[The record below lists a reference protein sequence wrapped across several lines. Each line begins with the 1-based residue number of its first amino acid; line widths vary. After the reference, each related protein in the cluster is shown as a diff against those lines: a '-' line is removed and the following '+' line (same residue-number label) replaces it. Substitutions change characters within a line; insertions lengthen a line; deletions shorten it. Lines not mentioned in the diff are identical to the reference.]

1 MKYSV
6 DRIENNIV
14 VLESL
19 DDNTIIN
26 VPINRFD
33 FKVEESDIIVYKDNI
48 FIKDDIEK
56 EKRIISIR
64 EKMNR
69 LRKEG

>member
-1 MKYSV
+1 MKSKKIRAVSSHFEEDPLRVYRVARFASQ
-6 DRIENNIV
+6 
-14 VLESL
+14 
-19 DDNTIIN
+19 
-26 VPINRFD
+26 FD